1 MHRLTNNDADRL
13 AADLDRAAAQ
23 LHHYAALE
31 QRYADGLRQLGDFT
45 RAEYHARNSETAR
58 LEARQMED
66 YAERLRT
73 RQDLWPES
81 RRPRQD
87 RARPTAAFPAPASAK
102 RRTRRR
108 AA

>member
-1 MHRLTNNDADRL
+1 VSGRVKISRSDDAQGGLMHRLTNNDADRL

-45 RAEYHARNSETAR
+45 RAEYHARNSET
-58 LEARQMED
+58 
-66 YAERLRT
+66 
-73 RQDLWPES
+73 